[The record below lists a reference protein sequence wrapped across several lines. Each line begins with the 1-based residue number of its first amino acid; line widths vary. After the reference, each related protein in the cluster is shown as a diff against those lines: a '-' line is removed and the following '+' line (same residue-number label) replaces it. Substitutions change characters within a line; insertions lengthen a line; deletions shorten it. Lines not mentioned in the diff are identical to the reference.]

1 MVLVLWGV
9 CGIIDPMMSNQ
20 YTAEWGFIL
29 GDALD
34 EYNSTSH
41 SAEAQYEEEQRDL
54 LEAMADEVEMTDEVV
69 DDWYQSLLDKELARE
84 EREVWSDFWN
94 DKERA

>member
-1 MVLVLWGV
+1 M
-9 CGIIDPMMSNQ
+9 INDK

-34 EYNSTSH
+34 EYTSTSH
-41 SAEAQYEEEQRDL
+41 SAEAQYEEEQHDL
-54 LEAMADEVEMTDEVV
+54 LEAMADESEMGDADY
-69 DDWYQSLLDKELARE
+69 DDWYQHLIEELARE
-84 EREVWSDFWN
+84 EREIWSDFWN

>member
-1 MVLVLWGV
+1 M
-9 CGIIDPMMSNQ
+9 IQHDYS
-20 YTAEWGFIL
+20 AEWGFIL

-84 EREVWSDFWN
+84 EREVWSDFWS